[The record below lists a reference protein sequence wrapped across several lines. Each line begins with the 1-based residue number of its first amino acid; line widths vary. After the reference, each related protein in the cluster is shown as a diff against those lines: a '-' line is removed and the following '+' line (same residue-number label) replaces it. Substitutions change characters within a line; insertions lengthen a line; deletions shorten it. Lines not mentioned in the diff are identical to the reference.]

1 MLKPTSPITTDAK
14 SEDVSKLIAGPVS
27 GVRLE
32 DRDRAA
38 QRDPHR
44 CRRRGAEGTAV
55 PGEHPLEVEVEE
67 PLQRAELGGPGIP
80 ADAVGRGEAAVVL
93 VGPEMVACEEDVAVE
108 ERAAASRMSGD
119 RDDQQIGRESDRVL
133 ALERALDVRGVATDV
148 GAVEH
153 ALAAEPRAPPS
164 MVGHVVAVGKEH
176 PAESAELLAALGHPA
191 RGPGRVDEDVAD
203 V

>member
-55 PGEHPLEVEVEE
+55 PGEHPLEVEVGE

-80 ADAVGRGEAAVVL
+80 ADAVGRGEAAVVR
-93 VGPEMVACEEDVAVE
+93 VSTEMVACAEDAGAGA
-108 ERAAASRMSGD
+108 RAAAARVSGG
-119 RDDQQIGRESDRVL
+119 RDDRRIGP
-133 ALERALDVRGVATDV
+133 ATD
-148 GAVEH
+148 
-153 ALAAEPRAPPS
+153 
-164 MVGHVVAVGKEH
+164 
-176 PAESAELLAALGHPA
+176 
-191 RGPGRVDEDVAD
+191 
-203 V
+203 